1 MCGHNLKCID
11 IWNEIHFWK
20 YLFHFIA
27 RFGFLLSVCFF
38 SRARERSLFLSLS
51 LSHLFY
57 SHPLCFVFTFM
68 CAPQCCMYIC
78 CRFALFPF
86 IHTLTNGWAC
96 HALKRNLHSRSWNYT
111 LVLFWKKVDVLPLNT
126 LSQWAILTLK
136 DWRTI
141 SNVNFLI
148 WPVFLPPALVFSIFI
163 VFQNYPLYSHGV
175 RAHAHAQTIQHNL
188 VSLNSHMK
196 GEKTCWCHVVVVHH
210 ILTVCP
216 FYGVFLY
223 AWILCV
229 FFSVYYNFFE
239 HDVRREEF
247 WCVRVRVFNSIFSS
261 FIFFFLFFNLIV
273 LYRHFS
279 RSLTLALT
287 LSFIAIF
294 VYNTFILSLSFI
306 WSSSF
311 SRFFNRGICESHS
324 NYVYK

>member
-1 MCGHNLKCID
+1 
-11 IWNEIHFWK
+11 
-20 YLFHFIA
+20 
-27 RFGFLLSVCFF
+27 
-38 SRARERSLFLSLS
+38 
-51 LSHLFY
+51 
-57 SHPLCFVFTFM
+57 M

-111 LVLFWKKVDVLPLNT
+111 LVLFWKKIDVLPLNT

-247 WCVRVRVFNSIFSS
+247 WCVRVRVFYSIFSS
-261 FIFFFLFFNLIV
+261 FIFFFYFSIWLFYTDISLA
-273 LYRHFS
+273 
-279 RSLTLALT
+279 RS
-287 LSFIAIF
+287 
-294 VYNTFILSLSFI
+294 LSLSLSHLLLFLYI
-306 WSSSF
+306 TRLF
-311 SRFFNRGICESHS
+311 SRFHSYGVHHFPGFSTVAYANHIQIMSTNRINGKMINGFWYFPSFSVLIYINDMAKPLWFHQ
-324 NYVYK
+324 